1 MSASKLPSIDIL
13 LRSLRLPTISREHG
27 VMANTAQQEEWT
39 YTKYLHALC
48 EIEIMERTERRIA
61 NNLKRSNLPDG
72 KTMETFDM
80 DLMPVKIKRQVSM
93 LLEGGFADKAENVL
107 AFGLPGRGKSHL
119 LCGIA
124 RELIIQHNK
133 QVLYI
138 TTFSLVQKLLLAKR
152 DLAIEAYLKKLDK
165 FDVIL
170 LDDIGYVQQSREEME
185 ILFTFLSERYERRSL
200 MITSNLVF
208 NEWDK
213 IFKDPMTTSAA
224 IDRLIH
230 HSVILELNAVDS
242 YRAKHAAKNKRTTS
256 QTISKGG
263 KKCGRI

>member
-1 MSASKLPSIDIL
+1 MSVSKLTSIDIL
-13 LRSLRLPTISREHG
+13 LRSLKLPTILREHEVIG
-27 VMANTAQQEEWT
+27 KTAEQEEWS

-48 EIEIMERTERRIA
+48 EIEVMERSSRRIA

-80 DLMPVKIKRQVSM
+80 SFMPIKIKRQVSM

-124 RELIIQHNK
+124 RELIIHKNK

-138 TTFSLVQKLLLAKR
+138 TAFSLVQKLLIAKR
-152 DLAIEAYLKKLDK
+152 DLMIEMYLKKLDK

-224 IDRLIH
+224 IDRLVH
-230 HSVILELNAVDS
+230 HSVILELNSIKS
-242 YRAKHAAKNKRTTS
+242 YRAKQAAKNKICI
-256 QTISKGG
+256 Q
-263 KKCGRI
+263 